1 MIDFEELQAPT
12 DSALMFDFELEK
24 RNRIFNGQK
33 NELTHS
39 VVGRLSQKLLHETLE
54 ASILGTYNFSTEEM
68 MLRPKVTYSITDAM
82 ELAAGMEFFDGP
94 DETLFGLIGDLVSAG
109 FVELKISF

>member
-1 MIDFEELQAPT
+1 MVLTTKQTTINFTALLQYSGRYVIDFEELQAPT

-54 ASILGTYNFSTEEM
+54 ASILGTYNFSTEE
-68 MLRPKVTYSITDAM
+68 K
-82 ELAAGMEFFDGP
+82 
-94 DETLFGLIGDLVSAG
+94 LILI
-109 FVELKISF
+109 KI